1 VKKNAKV
8 LAETLVSK
16 GYSVVTGGTDNHL
29 GTWRS
34 ILVGVDDLAVVAV
47 IMGDQ
52 PLTDRNAVLWDV
64 RPQEMTGSKL
74 EKLFELVSYVP
85 PPSPLFLDVRCAQRR
100 EDLPAHHV
108 LPPLVR
114 AGSL

>member
-34 ILVGVDDLAVVAV
+34 PLEPPLMTERVVAV
-47 IMGDQ
+47 VM
-52 PLTDRNAVLWDV
+52 
-64 RPQEMTGSKL
+64 
-74 EKLFELVSYVP
+74 
-85 PPSPLFLDVRCAQRR
+85 
-100 EDLPAHHV
+100 
-108 LPPLVR
+108 R
-114 AGSL
+114 AGPLPGRPTTNRPTEMQCSGT